1 MGRDFADIGSER
13 GVAGARAHFDAE
25 ASKPNGVAA
34 KNFKFQLVSYA
45 DIPELT
51 IGQWTIKRLLP
62 ARGLAVVYG
71 PPSCGKSFLVL
82 DAVLHIAAGIEYVG
96 QAVRQLRVV
105 YIVAEGQGSF
115 GSRVKAAGKALG
127 LPRDARFHLIAVAPD
142 LGRANGD
149 AARLI
154 EEVKAQLR
162 DKTPSVVVI
171 DTLSQTM
178 CGADENGPGMG
189 AFIVNAGVIAEALDC
204 LVIAVHHTGKDEA
217 RGMRGWSGLHGAAD
231 AEWEVAKGE
240 DGRHTVCVPKMKDGQ
255 DGWAWSFRLPQVE
268 IGYDE
273 DGEPVTTCVV
283 ELTSKAAI
291 MSAGAKTATK
301 PAKRSRAQATFEAAF
316 NEAMIDCGQ
325 AYHIDGDQHALVRA
339 VRVEKIRPYFAKRWA
354 LYEPDPRKLQ
364 KQVSANF
371 NAVLKTL
378 PQRYCTRMAG
388 ATGWIWELSK

>member
-13 GVAGARAHFDAE
+13 GVADARAHFDAE

-71 PPSCGKSFLVL
+71 PPGCGKSFLVL

-162 DKTPSVVVI
+162 GKTPGVVVI

-189 AFIVNAGVIAEALDC
+189 AFIVNAGAIAEALDC

-217 RGMRGWSGLHGAAD
+217 RGMRGWSGLHGACD

-268 IGYDE
+268 IGHDE
-273 DGEPVTTCVV
+273 DGDSVTTCVV
-283 ELTSKAAI
+283 ELTSEPAIQTTSANLKAKAERK
-291 MSAGAKTATK
+291 S
-301 PAKRSRAQATFEAAF
+301 RSQDAFEQAF
-316 NEAMIDCGQ
+316 NETMSDCAQ
-325 AYHIDGDQHALVRA
+325 NYYVDGDQHALVQA
-339 VRVEKIRPYFAKRWA
+339 VHVEQIRPYFARRWA
-354 LYEPDPRKLQ
+354 VDEPDKRKRQ
-364 KQVSANF
+364 RKVSGAF
-371 NAVLKTL
+371 CAVLKNL
-378 PQRYCTRMAG
+378 PHHYKIR
-388 ATGWIWELSK
+388 ATEEVEWIWRLSR